1 MGLADI
7 LKRLRRTLPTPP
19 TPPKPITP
27 PPAPAIDPEVVKR
40 RQEALTRHS
49 NDVYRYKQYV
59 TQALATGFLPPA
71 PPSPTYYDNN
81 PSYVWSPTETNPERP
96 APAPKPQQGFTI
108 FVNDVQITTIVLPK
122 DVTSNV
128 VFNAAQQNVL
138 VKPWIKGKAI
148 TNYGFGSD
156 GEFKITTS
164 NLPEAQNRRTKDLNR
179 YRVESRVKLGVT
191 YSVEKRVPQVP
202 SLKYYLDNPDY
213 VWDPK
218 APAVQEQPKPQP
230 IEPTKPDVPKPVEP
244 EPQDP
249 PEIKPPVRPI

>member
-7 LKRLRRTLPTPP
+7 LNRLRRKLPTPP
-19 TPPKPITP
+19 IPPKPITP

-71 PPSPTYYDNN
+71 PPSVTYYENN
-81 PSYVWSPTETNPERP
+81 PSYVWSPTEPNPERP
-96 APAPKPQQGFTI
+96 APPPKPQQEFTI
-108 FVNDVQITTIVLPK
+108 FVNNVEITKMVLPK
-122 DVTSNV
+122 DATSNV
-128 VFNAAQQNVL
+128 VFNAAQQNIL
-138 VKPWIKGKAI
+138 VQPWIKGKAI

-156 GEFKITTS
+156 GEFKITAS
-164 NLPEAQNRRTKDLNR
+164 DLPAAQQRRTRDLNR
-179 YRVESRVKLGVT
+179 YRLETQVKLGVT
-191 YSVEKRVPQVP
+191 YSLEKRVPQVP
-202 SLKYYLDNPDY
+202 SLQYYLDNPDY

-218 APAVQEQPKPQP
+218 APAVVEQPKPQP
-230 IEPTKPDVPKPVEP
+230 VEPTKPDVPKPVDP

-249 PEIKPPVRPI
+249 PEVKPPFRPI